1 MKLTKTTPTRG
12 RGRPRNLEREKQV
25 RGALMQS
32 AHRLLRE
39 KPFRDI
45 SIREIAQGAGVN
57 SAMISYHFD
66 GKEGLI
72 IEVIR
77 GQFMQFGPAFLN
89 MSLEV
94 KEPTLETLK
103 EAMARIIR
111 LYIREPWIP
120 RLIVGEVASKPGRM
134 RELFT
139 DRLASALG
147 PKLRELLHVLQC
159 VGHLRPDLDV
169 NLMPI
174 SFISL
179 IAFPFIAGDPFKE
192 IFAFMLDEENSEKW
206 IDHTVKLLLHGVA
219 NNSAAE

>member
-1 MKLTKTTPTRG
+1 MTNTIPSRG
-12 RGRPRNLEREKQV
+12 RGRPRDPERERQV
-25 RGALMQS
+25 RESLMQS

-39 KPFRDI
+39 KAFRDI

-77 GQFMQFGPAFLN
+77 GQFMQSGPAFLT
-89 MSLEV
+89 MSLGD
-94 KEPTLETLK
+94 KEPSLETLRD
-103 EAMARIIR
+103 AMARIIR

-120 RLIVGEVASKPGRM
+120 RFIVGEVASKPGRM
-134 RELFT
+134 RDLFT
-139 DRLASALG
+139 DRLASVLG
-147 PKLRELLHVLQC
+147 PMLRELLQALQC
-159 VGHLRPDLDV
+159 AGHLRPDLDI

-174 SFISL
+174 SFVSL
-179 IAFPFIAGDPFKE
+179 VAFPFIAGDPFKE
-192 IFAFMLDEENSEKW
+192 IFSFRLDEETSDKW

-219 NNSAAE
+219 NNAIAE